1 MEFLDAVL
9 SNRTLLIPITAALG
23 VQLFKFIW
31 EAYRQRQFSVRVL
44 LGTGGMPSSHAAMV
58 TSLATAVG
66 VHYGFSSGLFAIAT
80 VLALIVM
87 YDARGV
93 RQESGQHAR
102 ILNQILREMFSGQP
116 ISERELKELLGH
128 TSMEVLVGGIVG
140 ILYALLVLQLAP
152 YPVSPS

>member
-1 MEFLDAVL
+1 MEIVDAIL
-9 SNRTLLIPITAALG
+9 SNRTLLIPITATLG
-23 VQLFKFIW
+23 VQLFKFLW
-31 EAYRQRQFSVRVL
+31 EAYRARQFSIQVL
-44 LGTGGMPSSHAAMV
+44 LRTGGMPSSHAAMV

-66 VHYGFSSGLFAIAT
+66 MYYGYDSGLFAIAT

-102 ILNQILREMFSGQP
+102 ILNQIVREMFSGQP

-128 TSMEVLVGGIVG
+128 TSIEVLVGGLVG
-140 ILYALLVLQLAP
+140 IIYALLFLLAAP
-152 YPVSPS
+152 YP

>member
-1 MEFLDAVL
+1 MEFLDAVF
-9 SNRTLLIPITAALG
+9 SNRILLIPIGAALG

-31 EAYRQRQFSVRVL
+31 EAYQQKQFSIHVL

-58 TSLATAVG
+58 TSLATAAG
-66 VHYGFSSGLFAIAT
+66 LQYGFDSGIFAVAT

-128 TSMEVLVGGIVG
+128 TSMEVFVGGIVG
-140 ILYALLVLQLAP
+140 ILYSLLMFRLVP
-152 YPVSPS
+152 

>member
-1 MEFLDAVL
+1 MQFLDAVL

-23 VQLFKFIW
+23 VQFFKFIW
-31 EAYRQRQFSVRVL
+31 EAYRQRQFSIRVL

-58 TSLATAVG
+58 TSLATTVG

-128 TSMEVLVGGIVG
+128 TSTEVLVGGIVG
-140 ILYALLVLQLAP
+140 IVYALLVLQLAP
-152 YPVSPS
+152 YPVAPP

>member
-1 MEFLDAVL
+1 MEFLDAIL
-9 SNRTLLIPITAALG
+9 SNRTLLIPISAALG
-23 VQLFKFIW
+23 VQFLKFLW
-31 EAYRQRQFSVRVL
+31 HAYWQKELSMRVL

-66 VHYGFSSGLFAIAT
+66 VNYGFGSGHFAIAT

-128 TSMEVLVGGIVG
+128 TSMEVFIGAAVG
-140 ILYALLVLQLAP
+140 IAYALLILQLAP
-152 YPVSPS
+152 APSVLP

>member
-9 SNRTLLIPITAALG
+9 SNRTLLIPISAALG
-23 VQLFKFIW
+23 VQFFKFIW
-31 EAYRQRQFSVRVL
+31 EAIRQKQFSVRVL
-44 LGTGGMPSSHAAMV
+44 LSTGGMPSSHAAMV

-66 VHYGFSSGLFAIAT
+66 AHFGFDSDSFAIAT

-102 ILNQILREMFSGQP
+102 VLNQILREMFSGQP
-116 ISERELKELLGH
+116 ISERELKEFLGH
-128 TSMEVLVGGIVG
+128 TSMEVFVGGVVG
-140 ILYALLVLQLAP
+140 IVYALLVLRFSP
-152 YPVSPS
+152 YP